1 MTNYQYEDK
10 KTNNLVKQVVGTLSR
25 RMASAASLRAG
36 SK

>member
-10 KTNNLVKQVVGTLSR
+10 KTNNLVKQVVGW
-25 RMASAASLRAG
+25 ASAASLRAG